1 MSDNLEEYFTLE
13 MAYNIL
19 LKEYQISSLQ
29 EIPYDTYQRL
39 AITIGNLKAKE
50 YDILEKRIV
59 QKIIEN
65 LSIISNLLLQIR
77 IEKILI
83 GNINSNLEIG
93 YSKMTDEEKF
103 IIDGEIQSKRNKKEI
118 TTLISNGQSK
128 ILEKIIGKIK
138 QKKLLIMFI
147 KPMEQFVGVDMYKYG
162 PFKVGDVANL
172 PFENALSLVNNK
184 IASEITPILD

>member
-1 MSDNLEEYFTLE
+1 MSDNMEDYFTLE

-50 YDILEKRIV
+50 YNIIENKIV

-65 LSIISNLLLQIR
+65 LSIISNLLLQTR

-128 ILEKIIGKIK
+128 ILEKIIGRIK

-184 IASEITPILD
+184 IASEIAPIFD

>member
-1 MSDNLEEYFTLE
+1 MSDNLEDYFTLE
-13 MAYNIL
+13 MAYSIL

-50 YDILEKRIV
+50 YNIIENKIV

-65 LSIISNLLLQIR
+65 LSIISNLLLQTR
-77 IEKILI
+77 IEKIMI

-118 TTLISNGQSK
+118 TTLISNGESK
-128 ILEKIIGKIK
+128 ILEKIIGRIK

-162 PFKVGDVANL
+162 PFKVGDVSNL

-184 IASEITPILD
+184 IASEIAPIFD

>member
-1 MSDNLEEYFTLE
+1 MSDNLEDYFTLE

-50 YDILEKRIV
+50 YDIIENKIV

-65 LSIISNLLLQIR
+65 LSIISNLLLQTR
-77 IEKILI
+77 IEKIMI

-93 YSKMTDEEKF
+93 YSKFT
-103 IIDGEIQSKRNKKEI
+103 
-118 TTLISNGQSK
+118 
-128 ILEKIIGKIK
+128 
-138 QKKLLIMFI
+138 
-147 KPMEQFVGVDMYKYG
+147 Y
-162 PFKVGDVANL
+162 
-172 PFENALSLVNNK
+172 
-184 IASEITPILD
+184 

>member
-39 AITIGNLKAKE
+39 AITIGNLKGKE
-50 YDILEKRIV
+50 YDILGKKIV

-65 LSIISNLLLQIR
+65 LSTISNLLLQIR
-77 IEKILI
+77 IEKILR

-103 IIDGEIQSKRNKKEI
+103 IIDGEIQSKRKRKEI
-118 TTLISNGQSK
+118 MTLITNGQPK
-128 ILEKIIGKIK
+128 ILEKITDTIK

-162 PFKVGDVANL
+162 PFKVEDVANL

-184 IASEITPILD
+184 IATEIAPIFD

>member
-1 MSDNLEEYFTLE
+1 MSDNSEEYFTLE

-50 YDILEKRIV
+50 YDLLEKRIV

-77 IEKILI
+77 IEKILK

-103 IIDGEIQSKRNKKEI
+103 IIDGEIQSKRKRKEI
-118 TTLISNGQSK
+118 MTLITNGQPK
-128 ILEKIIGKIK
+128 ILEKITDTIK

-162 PFKVGDVANL
+162 PFKIEDVANL

-184 IASEITPILD
+184 IATEIAPIFD

>member
-1 MSDNLEEYFTLE
+1 MSDNMEDYFTLE

-39 AITIGNLKAKE
+39 SITIRNLKTKE
-50 YDILEKRIV
+50 YDVIEKKIV

-65 LSIISNLLLQIR
+65 LTIISNLLLQTR
-77 IEKILI
+77 IEKILL
-83 GNINSNLEIG
+83 GNINSNLEMG

-103 IIDGEIQSKRNKKEI
+103 IIDGEIQSKRKRKEI
-118 TTLISNGQSK
+118 MTLITNGQSK
-128 ILEKIIGKIK
+128 ILEKITDTIK
-138 QKKLLIMFI
+138 QKKLLIMFR

-162 PFKVGDVANL
+162 PFNVDDVANL

-184 IASEITPILD
+184 IATEIAPIFD

>member
-1 MSDNLEEYFTLE
+1 MSDNLEDYFTLE

-50 YDILEKRIV
+50 YNIIEHKIV

-65 LSIISNLLLQIR
+65 LSIISNLLLQTR
-77 IEKILI
+77 IEKIMI

-128 ILEKIIGKIK
+128 ILEKIIGRIK

-184 IASEITPILD
+184 IASEITPIFD

>member
-1 MSDNLEEYFTLE
+1 MSDNLEESFTLE
-13 MAYNIL
+13 MAYHIL

-39 AITIGNLKAKE
+39 AITIGNLKEKE

-59 QKIIEN
+59 QNIIEN

-83 GNINSNLEIG
+83 GNIKSNLEIG

-103 IIDGEIQSKRNKKEI
+103 IIDGEIQSKRKRKKI
-118 TTLISNGQSK
+118 ATLITNGQSK
-128 ILEKIIGKIK
+128 ILEKITDTIK
-138 QKKLLIMFI
+138 QFNKNQFI
-147 KPMEQFVGVDMYKYG
+147 KIY
-162 PFKVGDVANL
+162 
-172 PFENALSLVNNK
+172 
-184 IASEITPILD
+184 I

>member
-1 MSDNLEEYFTLE
+1 MSDNLEDYFTLE

-50 YDILEKRIV
+50 YDIIENKIV

-65 LSIISNLLLQIR
+65 LSIISNLLLQTR
-77 IEKILI
+77 IEKIMI

-128 ILEKIIGKIK
+128 ILEKIIDRIK

-184 IASEITPILD
+184 IASEINPIFD

>member
-1 MSDNLEEYFTLE
+1 MSDNLEEYLTLE

-50 YDILEKRIV
+50 YNVIENKIV
-59 QKIIEN
+59 QKTIEN
-65 LSIISNLLLQIR
+65 LSIISNLLLQTR
-77 IEKILI
+77 IEKIMI

-128 ILEKIIGKIK
+128 ILEKIIGRIK

-162 PFKVGDVANL
+162 PFKVGDLANL

-184 IASEITPILD
+184 IASEIAPIFD

>member
-1 MSDNLEEYFTLE
+1 MSDNSEEYFTLE

-50 YDILEKRIV
+50 YDLLEKRIV

-77 IEKILI
+77 IEKILK

-103 IIDGEIQSKRNKKEI
+103 IIDGEIQSKRKRKEI
-118 TTLISNGQSK
+118 MTLITNGQPK
-128 ILEKIIGKIK
+128 ILEKITDTIK

-147 KPMEQFVGVDMYKYG
+147 KPIEQFVGVDMYKYG
-162 PFKVGDVANL
+162 PFKVEDVANL

-184 IASEITPILD
+184 IATEIAPIFD

>member
-1 MSDNLEEYFTLE
+1 MSDNSEEYFTLE

-50 YDILEKRIV
+50 YDLLEKRIV

-103 IIDGEIQSKRNKKEI
+103 IIDGEIQSKRKRKEI
-118 TTLISNGQSK
+118 MTLITNGQPK
-128 ILEKIIGKIK
+128 ILEKITDTIK

-162 PFKVGDVANL
+162 PFKVEDVANL

-184 IASEITPILD
+184 IATEIAPIFD

>member
-1 MSDNLEEYFTLE
+1 MSDNLEDYFTLE

-50 YDILEKRIV
+50 YDIIENKIV

-65 LSIISNLLLQIR
+65 LSIISNLLLQTR
-77 IEKILI
+77 IEKIMI

-103 IIDGEIQSKRNKKEI
+103 IIDEEIQLKRNKKEI
-118 TTLISNGQSK
+118 TALISNGQSK
-128 ILEKIIGKIK
+128 ILEKIIGRIK

-184 IASEITPILD
+184 IASEITPIFD

>member
-1 MSDNLEEYFTLE
+1 MSDNMEDYLTLE

-50 YDILEKRIV
+50 YNVIENKIV

-65 LSIISNLLLQIR
+65 LSIISNLLLQTR
-77 IEKILI
+77 IEKIMI

-118 TTLISNGQSK
+118 TALISNGQSK
-128 ILEKIIGKIK
+128 ILEKITDTIK

-184 IASEITPILD
+184 IATEIAPIFD

>member
-1 MSDNLEEYFTLE
+1 MEDYFTLE

-39 AITIGNLKAKE
+39 SITIGNLKTKE
-50 YDILEKRIV
+50 YGIIEKKIV

-65 LSIISNLLLQIR
+65 LSIISNLLLQTR

-83 GNINSNLEIG
+83 GNINSNLEMG

-103 IIDGEIQSKRNKKEI
+103 IIDGEIQSKRPQ
-118 TTLISNGQSK
+118 TR
-128 ILEKIIGKIK
+128 
-138 QKKLLIMFI
+138 
-147 KPMEQFVGVDMYKYG
+147 VRAGVLRR
-162 PFKVGDVANL
+162 VQRANEPAERRHIEPTHL
-172 PFENALSLVNNK
+172 AETV
-184 IASEITPILD
+184 D

>member
-1 MSDNLEEYFTLE
+1 MSNNLEEYFTLE

-83 GNINSNLEIG
+83 GNINSNLEMG

-103 IIDGEIQSKRNKKEI
+103 IIDGEIQSKRKRKEI
-118 TTLISNGQSK
+118 TTLITNGQPK
-128 ILEKIIGKIK
+128 ILEKITDTIK

-162 PFKVGDVANL
+162 PFNVEDVANL

-184 IASEITPILD
+184 IATEIAPIFD

>member
-1 MSDNLEEYFTLE
+1 MSDKLEEYFTLE

-19 LKEYQISSLQ
+19 LKESQISSLQ

-50 YDILEKRIV
+50 YDILGRKIV

-77 IEKILI
+77 IEKILL

-103 IIDGEIQSKRNKKEI
+103 IVDGEIQSKRKRKEI
-118 TTLISNGQSK
+118 TRLITNGQSK
-128 ILEKIIGKIK
+128 ILEKITDSIK
-138 QKKLLIMFI
+138 QKKLLIMFV

-162 PFKVGDVANL
+162 HFSVDDVANL

-184 IASEITPILD
+184 IAIEIAPIFD

>member
-1 MSDNLEEYFTLE
+1 MSDNSEEYFTLE

-29 EIPYDTYQRL
+29 EISYDTYQRL

-50 YDILEKRIV
+50 YDLLEKRIV

-77 IEKILI
+77 IEKILK

-103 IIDGEIQSKRNKKEI
+103 IIDGEIQSKRKRKEI
-118 TTLISNGQSK
+118 MTLITNGQPK
-128 ILEKIIGKIK
+128 ILEKITDTIK

-162 PFKVGDVANL
+162 PFKIEDVANL

-184 IASEITPILD
+184 IATEIAPIFD

>member
-1 MSDNLEEYFTLE
+1 MSDNSEEYFTLE

-50 YDILEKRIV
+50 YDLLEKRIV

-77 IEKILI
+77 IEKILK

-103 IIDGEIQSKRNKKEI
+103 IIDGEIQSKRKRKEI
-118 TTLISNGQSK
+118 MTLIINGQPK
-128 ILEKIIGKIK
+128 ILEKITDTIK

-162 PFKVGDVANL
+162 PFKVEDVANL

-184 IASEITPILD
+184 IATEIAPIFD

>member
-1 MSDNLEEYFTLE
+1 MSDNSEKYFTLE

-50 YDILEKRIV
+50 YDLLEKRIV

-77 IEKILI
+77 IEKILK

-103 IIDGEIQSKRNKKEI
+103 IIDGEIQSKRKRKEI
-118 TTLISNGQSK
+118 MTLITNGQPK
-128 ILEKIIGKIK
+128 ILEKITDTIK

-162 PFKVGDVANL
+162 PFKVEDVANL

-184 IASEITPILD
+184 IATEIAPIFD

>member
-50 YDILEKRIV
+50 YDLLEKRIV

-77 IEKILI
+77 IEKILK

-103 IIDGEIQSKRNKKEI
+103 IIDGEIQSKRKRKEI
-118 TTLISNGQSK
+118 MTLITNGQPK
-128 ILEKIIGKIK
+128 ILEKITDTIK

-162 PFKVGDVANL
+162 PFKVEDVANL

-184 IASEITPILD
+184 IATEIAPIFD

>member
-1 MSDNLEEYFTLE
+1 MSDKLEDYFTLE

-50 YDILEKRIV
+50 YDIIENKIV

-65 LSIISNLLLQIR
+65 LSIISNLLLQTR
-77 IEKILI
+77 IEKIMI

-103 IIDGEIQSKRNKKEI
+103 IIDGELQSKRNKKEI

-128 ILEKIIGKIK
+128 ILEKIIGRIK

-184 IASEITPILD
+184 IASEIAPIFD

>member
-1 MSDNLEEYFTLE
+1 MSDKLEDYFTLE

-50 YDILEKRIV
+50 YNVIENKIV

-65 LSIISNLLLQIR
+65 LSIISNLLLQTR
-77 IEKILI
+77 IEKIMI

-103 IIDGEIQSKRNKKEI
+103 IIDGEIQAKRNKKEI

-128 ILEKIIGKIK
+128 ILEKIIGRIK
-138 QKKLLIMFI
+138 QKKLLIIFI

-184 IASEITPILD
+184 IASEIAPIFD

>member
-1 MSDNLEEYFTLE
+1 MSDNLEDYFTLE

-50 YDILEKRIV
+50 YDIIENKIV

-65 LSIISNLLLQIR
+65 LSIISNLLLQTR

-128 ILEKIIGKIK
+128 ILEKIIGRIK

>member
-1 MSDNLEEYFTLE
+1 MSDNLEDYLTLE

-50 YDILEKRIV
+50 YDIIENKIV

-65 LSIISNLLLQIR
+65 LSIISNLLLQTR
-77 IEKILI
+77 IEKIMI

-103 IIDGEIQSKRNKKEI
+103 IIDGELQSKRNKKEI
-118 TTLISNGQSK
+118 TTLISHGQSK
-128 ILEKIIGKIK
+128 ILEKIIDRIK

-184 IASEITPILD
+184 IASEIAPIFD

>member
-1 MSDNLEEYFTLE
+1 MSDNLEDYFTLE

-50 YDILEKRIV
+50 YNIIENKIV

-65 LSIISNLLLQIR
+65 LSIISNLLLQTR

-128 ILEKIIGKIK
+128 ILEKIIGRIK

-147 KPMEQFVGVDMYKYG
+147 KSMEQFVGVDMYKYG

>member
-1 MSDNLEEYFTLE
+1 MSDNLEDYFTLE

-50 YDILEKRIV
+50 YDIIENKIV

-65 LSIISNLLLQIR
+65 LSIISNLLLQTR

-128 ILEKIIGKIK
+128 ILEKIIGRIK

-184 IASEITPILD
+184 IASEIAPIFD

>member
-1 MSDNLEEYFTLE
+1 MSDNLEDYFTLE

-50 YDILEKRIV
+50 YDIIENKIV

-65 LSIISNLLLQIR
+65 LSIISNLLLQTR
-77 IEKILI
+77 IEKIMI

-118 TTLISNGQSK
+118 TALISNGQSK
-128 ILEKIIGKIK
+128 ILEKIIGRIK

-184 IASEITPILD
+184 IASEINPIFD

>member
-1 MSDNLEEYFTLE
+1 MSDNLEDYFTLE

-19 LKEYQISSLQ
+19 IKEYQISSLQ

-50 YDILEKRIV
+50 YNIIENKIV

-65 LSIISNLLLQIR
+65 LSIISNLLLQTR

-128 ILEKIIGKIK
+128 ILEKIIGRIK

-147 KPMEQFVGVDMYKYG
+147 KPMEQFVGVDMFKYG

>member
-50 YDILEKRIV
+50 YDTLEKRIV
-59 QKIIEN
+59 HKIIEN

-77 IEKILI
+77 IEKIII
-83 GNINSNLEIG
+83 GNISSNLETG

-103 IIDGEIQSKRNKKEI
+103 IIDGEIQSKRKRKEI
-118 TTLISNGQSK
+118 TTLITNGQSK
-128 ILEKIIGKIK
+128 ILEKITDTIK
-138 QKKLLIMFI
+138 QKKLLIMFV

-162 PFKVGDVANL
+162 PFGVDDVANL

-184 IASEITPILD
+184 IATEIAPIFD

>member
-1 MSDNLEEYFTLE
+1 MSDNLEENFTLE

-50 YDILEKRIV
+50 YDLLEKRIV

-77 IEKILI
+77 IEKILR

-103 IIDGEIQSKRNKKEI
+103 IIDGEIQSKRKRKEI
-118 TTLISNGQSK
+118 MTLITNGQPK
-128 ILEKIIGKIK
+128 ILEKITDTIK

-162 PFKVGDVANL
+162 PFKVEDVANL

-184 IASEITPILD
+184 IATEIAPIFD

>member
-19 LKEYQISSLQ
+19 LKEYQISSLK

-50 YDILEKRIV
+50 YDMLEKRIV

-103 IIDGEIQSKRNKKEI
+103 IIDGEIQSKRKRKEI
-118 TTLISNGQSK
+118 KTLITNGQSK
-128 ILEKIIGKIK
+128 ILEKITDTIK
-138 QKKLLIMFI
+138 QKKLLIMFV

-184 IASEITPILD
+184 IATEIAPIFD

>member
-1 MSDNLEEYFTLE
+1 MSDNSEEYFTLE

-50 YDILEKRIV
+50 YDLLEKRIV

-77 IEKILI
+77 IEKILK
-83 GNINSNLEIG
+83 GNINSNLEVG
-93 YSKMTDEEKF
+93 
-103 IIDGEIQSKRNKKEI
+103 
-118 TTLISNGQSK
+118 
-128 ILEKIIGKIK
+128 ILK
-138 QKKLLIMFI
+138 
-147 KPMEQFVGVDMYKYG
+147 
-162 PFKVGDVANL
+162 
-172 PFENALSLVNNK
+172 
-184 IASEITPILD
+184 

>member
-1 MSDNLEEYFTLE
+1 MSDNLEDYFTLE

-50 YDILEKRIV
+50 YDIIENKIV

-65 LSIISNLLLQIR
+65 LSIISNLLLQTR
-77 IEKILI
+77 IEKIMI

-128 ILEKIIGKIK
+128 ILEKIIGRIK

-147 KPMEQFVGVDMYKYG
+147 KSMEQFVGVDMYKYG

-172 PFENALSLVNNK
+172 PFENGLSLVNNK
-184 IASEITPILD
+184 IASEITPIFD